1 MPSRGELD
9 DLSRGLLGHES
20 RTGQDRLAAAGQQAV
35 LGVLGDDED
44 AQVAL
49 QVLLLVD
56 GEQHRAVVDRR
67 EHLRREV
74 ERRQHGSASLPSRAA
89 SAGAAPVGPSVRM
102 PSIVGSAG
110 EGRRDGLLRGGRIG
124 QVDGDD
130 LGRDSAQAI
139 GEALAALVER
149 RVADLLVDAER
160 VRDAGLG
167 HALAG
172 PLARDEL
179 GLPDVGQDPELLRRR
194 RRPS

>member
-1 MPSRGELD
+1 MPSA
-9 DLSRGLLGHES
+9 ES
-20 RTGQDRLAAAGQQAV
+20 SVTCAAVSWVTKPGTGQDRLAAAGQQAV

-56 GEQHRAVVDRR
+56 GEEDRCPPRSPSSTSGDRSNVASSHGIVALEGGECRCGAGRTQRQDAVDRR
-67 EHLRREV
+67 ILR
-74 ERRQHGSASLPSRAA
+74 ERRLDR
-89 SAGAAPVGPSVRM
+89 V
-102 PSIVGSAG
+102 
-110 EGRRDGLLRGGRIG
+110 LRGRRIG

-130 LGRDSAQAI
+130 RRRDAAQAI

-160 VRDAGLG
+160 VRHAGLG

-179 GLPDVGQDPELLRRR
+179 GLARRGSGCR
-194 RRPS
+194 APA